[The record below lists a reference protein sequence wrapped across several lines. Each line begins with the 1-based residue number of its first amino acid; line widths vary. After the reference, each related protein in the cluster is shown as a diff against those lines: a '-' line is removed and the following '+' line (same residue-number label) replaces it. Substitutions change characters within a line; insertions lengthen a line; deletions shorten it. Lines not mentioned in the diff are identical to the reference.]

1 MSKLQR
7 AIQLIKEGDA
17 DRARQLLTQTLDE
30 DPGQE
35 VAWLWMT
42 SVVDSDER
50 RAYCLRRVLDL
61 NPTNQLAQDGL
72 AALQADAVAATLAPE
87 PAPPPAPE
95 VADIPTPAQPDGDLL
110 VEFVVERLAGR
121 ARARDVVYEICEK
134 TGMSWSSAEALVRR
148 VQAEQGH
155 KIAGRQRPLLVLV
168 GVIIILAGTALFFYN
183 FPYVRELVLDP
194 GQALVW
200 GPYTLRRLLVQ
211 VVSMGLV
218 LGGAIGL
225 WRAFSPQAE
234 ELFAGQDTRLRG
246 RQRYESVDD
255 LVDVGVWLVPGG
267 DDDDDRHRRRRRRI
281 RLL

>member
-1 MSKLQR
+1 
-7 AIQLIKEGDA
+7 
-17 DRARQLLTQTLDE
+17 
-30 DPGQE
+30 
-35 VAWLWMT
+35 
-42 SVVDSDER
+42 
-50 RAYCLRRVLDL
+50 
-61 NPTNQLAQDGL
+61 
-72 AALQADAVAATLAPE
+72 
-87 PAPPPAPE
+87 
-95 VADIPTPAQPDGDLL
+95 
-110 VEFVVERLAGR
+110 
-121 ARARDVVYEICEK
+121 
-134 TGMSWSSAEALVRR
+134 MSWSSAEALVRR

-234 ELFAGQDTRLRG
+234 ELFAEQDARLRG

>member
-1 MSKLQR
+1 MSKLQH
-7 AIQLIKEGDA
+7 AIQLIKEGDT
-17 DRARQLLTQTLDE
+17 DRARQLLTQILDE

-42 SVVDSDER
+42 SVVDNDEQ

-61 NPTNQLAQDGL
+61 NPTNQLAQEGL
-72 AALQADAVAATLAPE
+72 AALQTDTVAAPAPG
-87 PAPPPAPE
+87 PAPPPPAPE
-95 VADIPTPAQPDGDLL
+95 AAEPPPTGQPGEEVL
-110 VEFVVERLAGR
+110 VEFIVERLAGR
-121 ARARDVVYEICEK
+121 ERPGDVVYEICEK

-148 VQAEQGH
+148 VQAEQGQ
-155 KIAGRQRPLLVLV
+155 KIAGRQRPLLVIG
-168 GVIIILAGTALFFYN
+168 GVIIVLAGTALFFYN
-183 FPYVRELVLDP
+183 FPYVREVATNP
-194 GQALVW
+194 REALLW
-200 GPYTLRRLLVQ
+200 APYTLRHLLVQ

-234 ELFAGQDTRLRG
+234 ELFAEQDARLRG

-267 DDDDDRHRRRRRRI
+267 DDDDDSRRRRRRI